1 LRGTIDGGGARGIP
15 DVKDM
20 NDLRRAGVNIR
31 ELADSAK
38 AYEPK
43 ANGKASEGFNLVCVG
58 RVEPVAVNWLWS
70 DRLARGKLTLLGGN
84 PDLGKS
90 MIAIDAAARLTT
102 ARHWPNGPCAPL
114 GSAIFICSE
123 DDVADT
129 IRPRAEAAGA
139 DLDLLHVFKSTLV
152 RDGKRRTF
160 SLQHDL
166 AVLGE
171 AVTSLGNAALVVIDA
186 ITSYVGMIDSHR
198 TTDVRAVLEPVGDF
212 AQEFGVSVLGITHPP
227 KAHQANAIHAYS
239 GSLAFVAA
247 PRLAFF
253 VTEEPET
260 ERRLL
265 LPVKNNLGL
274 KAPGIGY
281 YIGTQLVS
289 KGIVA
294 PYILWDDAP
303 VDLTANQALAANA
316 AALKDGGALNKAKQ
330 FLRELLANGPVDAKD
345 GEEAAK
351 ANGISDRTLDRARTD
366 LGVKA
371 EKDGYQGAWRWHL
384 TRPA

>member
-1 LRGTIDGGGARGIP
+1 MDGGEARSPHFYFRG
-15 DVKDM
+15 DAVKDW
-20 NDLRRAGVNIR
+20 NDALKAGVNIC
-31 ELADSAK
+31 ELADK
-38 AYEPK
+38 AEVWEPK
-43 ANGKASEGFNLVCVG
+43 ANGKNDATNFNLVCVG
-58 RVEPVAVNWLWS
+58 GIEPVPVDWLWPE
-70 DRLARGKLTLLGGN
+70 RLARGKLTLLGGN

-90 MIAIDAAARLTT
+90 QIAIDAAARLTT
-102 ARHWPNGPCAPL
+102 GRHWPNGPRAPM

-139 DLDLLHVFKSTLV
+139 NLDMLHVLKSTVV
-152 RDGKRRTF
+152 RDGKRKTF

-171 AVTSLGNAALVVIDA
+171 AVSQLGNAALVTIDA
-186 ITSYVGMIDSHR
+186 ITSYMGLIDSHR

-227 KAHQANAIHAYS
+227 KAQQANALHAFT
-239 GSLAFVAA
+239 GSLAFVATA
-247 PRLAFF
+247 RLAFF

-260 ERRLL
+260 DRRLL
-265 LPVKNNLGL
+265 LSVKNNLGP
-274 KAPGIGY
+274 KAQGIGY
-281 YIGTQLVS
+281 RIGTRLVTR
-289 KGIVA
+289 GIMA

-303 VDLTANQALAANA
+303 VDVTANQALAASA
-316 AALKDGGALNKAKQ
+316 AALKDGGALRNAKE
-330 FLRELLANGPVDAKD
+330 FLRELLANGPIDAKH

-351 ANGISDRTLDRARTD
+351 ANGISERTLNRAKSD

-371 EKDGYQGAWRWHL
+371 RKSEFEGGWI
-384 TRPA
+384 